1 MVPMIFPSACW
12 WTTFACIRGGE
23 VAFPQERQK
32 RGKTAIRMKV
42 QFKTDSFTLLFR
54 VKRAAPSL
62 DVFTAFP
69 FGQQWEVV
77 A

>member
-1 MVPMIFPSACW
+1 VAC
-12 WTTFACIRGGE
+12 
-23 VAFPQERQK
+23 PQERE
-32 RGKTAIRMKV
+32 RGGKATIQMKV
-42 QFKTDSFTLLFR
+42 QFKTDSFTLFFR

>member
-1 MVPMIFPSACW
+1 
-12 WTTFACIRGGE
+12 

-32 RGKTAIRMKV
+32 SGKTAIRMKV

>member
-1 MVPMIFPSACW
+1 M
-12 WTTFACIRGGE
+12 
-23 VAFPQERQK
+23 AFRQEREK
-32 RGKTAIRMKV
+32 GGKTAIRMKV

-54 VKRAAPSL
+54 VKRVAPFL

-69 FGQQWEVV
+69 FAQQWEVI

>member
-1 MVPMIFPSACW
+1 M
-12 WTTFACIRGGE
+12 
-23 VAFPQERQK
+23 AFPQEREK

-42 QFKTDSFTLLFR
+42 KFKTDSSTLLFS
-54 VKRAAPSL
+54 VKRLAPSL

-77 A
+77 V